1 MNKKCVNSK
10 CNLTSQ
16 SGVSLIEL
24 MIALT
29 IGAILLVGLASVFI
43 NSSAARRE
51 LEKSSA
57 LVENGR
63 YAVTILAE
71 NLSLAGFYGFF
82 NDVGVPLAAL
92 PDPCVLT
99 EANLLTAMAQPLQ
112 GYRSADLTTR
122 PVVASTPA
130 HTCGALLSNANLAPG
145 SDILII
151 RRADTAVVAGMS
163 AKEVYLEANSR
174 TAAILID
181 DVATGLLRSPNKG
194 GSPAADIRKYNVH
207 VYFIAPCS
215 RGSDDAII
223 NGVTMYG
230 ICQAGDDSVPT
241 LKRLTLRK
249 HSNSAD
255 TVMEIDPLVE
265 GIEYMKLEYGID
277 TLPAAVSAFTGT
289 IGDGI
294 PDSYVTSPTT
304 AQWPSVVS
312 VRVYLL
318 ARSPQA
324 TDGHNDTKSYLL
336 GSTSTAGQTLVAAA
350 NDQFKRHVYSTEVRP
365 TNIAARRE
373 IPE

>member
-1 MNKKCVNSK
+1 MNKKYMNSK

-16 SGVSLIEL
+16 SGVTLIEL

-29 IGAILLVGLASVFI
+29 IGSILLVGLASVFI
-43 NSSAARRE
+43 NSSSNRRE

-71 NLSLAGFYGFF
+71 NLNLAGFYGFF
-82 NDVGVPLAAL
+82 NDVGDPPAAL

-99 EANLLTAMAQPLQ
+99 EANLLVDMAQPIQ

-122 PVVASTPA
+122 SVVASTPA

-151 RRADTAVVAGMS
+151 RRADTAVAGAMS

-181 DVATGLLRSPNKG
+181 DAATGLLRSPNKG

-215 RGSDDAII
+215 RGSAA
-223 NGVTMYG
+223 NGV
-230 ICQAGDDSVPT
+230 CQGSDDSVPT
-241 LKRLTLRK
+241 LKRLTLR
-249 HSNSAD
+249 AD
-255 TVMEIDPLVE
+255 STNANTVIEIDH
-265 GIEYMKLEYGID
+265 GID
-277 TLPAAVSAFTGT
+277 TLPATVSTFTDT

-324 TDGHNDTKSYLL
+324 TDTHNDTKSYLL
-336 GSTSTAGQTLVAAA
+336 GSTSTAGQTLVAAT

-365 TNIAARRE
+365 TNVAARRE